1 MTRGSVSRLGSCAG
15 SRPPSAGNAR
25 ETHFFAASSE
35 SFSRAAFCLPL
46 VTQLRRLDCPMMA
59 RRRRDDV
66 LEEIVAAR
74 VIERP
79 REWMP
84 RSASAAWCL
93 SYRARRRRA
102 STDRPSGSAFHSRDS
117 KTRSKTPLH
126 ARGVQRS
133 DNTIPFMLLFFFRG
147 KKNWT
152 GRGEYGVRGAD
163 SESAPSRV
171 LGYNDMGCPK
181 PSWASAA
188 RSSAHSEKRSAFFFA
203 ARNFL
208 GINILKCR
216 PQASSLQR
224 STDVNASKIPAQPSQ
239 SGRSS

>member
-1 MTRGSVSRLGSCAG
+1 MTRGSVSRPRSRAG

-35 SFSRAAFCLPL
+35 SFSGAAFCLPL
-46 VTQLRRLDCPMMA
+46 VTQLRRLDCPMLA

-66 LEEIVAAR
+66 LEEFVAAR
-74 VIERP
+74 VCERS
-79 REWMP
+79 REWTP
-84 RSASAAWCL
+84 RSACAAWCL
-93 SYRARRRRA
+93 NYRARRRRA

-152 GRGEYGVRGAD
+152 GRGGGRPTWQGA
-163 SESAPSRV
+163 SRHP
-171 LGYNDMGCPK
+171 G
-181 PSWASAA
+181 
-188 RSSAHSEKRSAFFFA
+188 
-203 ARNFL
+203 
-208 GINILKCR
+208 
-216 PQASSLQR
+216 ASSDTPT
-224 STDVNASKIPAQPSQ
+224 SDASNRPGLPRRGSRPVPR
-239 SGRSS
+239 SGRRFSRARKFLVFDF